1 MFRKVTV
8 LRRLQK
14 ILSGKEHKLFDNQVC
29 FYNGIFGTTN
39 PEIFPE
45 ELVTYMET
53 AENVEPGERKKQE
66 IEAFFRSGLDN
77 SSSNVGK
84 HINDEPGMAIPKFHC
99 VHYAQ
104 AKYRAEICKRLAAQM
119 NYPNASYHLALYF
132 YSEGGLAPDETKYMH
147 FLEKAS
153 FDGSAKASI
162 ALGKLALS
170 MSAKKETET
179 AIPLRMNVCTRLE
192 TTSTMN

>member
-1 MFRKVTV
+1 M
-8 LRRLQK
+8 
-14 ILSGKEHKLFDNQVC
+14 
-29 FYNGIFGTTN
+29 
-39 PEIFPE
+39 
-45 ELVTYMET
+45 
-53 AENVEPGERKKQE
+53 
-66 IEAFFRSGLDN
+66 
-77 SSSNVGK
+77 GK
-84 HINDEPGMAIPKFHC
+84 HINDEPGMPIPKFHC

-170 MSAKKETET
+170 MSAKRETET

>member
-39 PEIFPE
+39 PEIFP
-45 ELVTYMET
+45 
-53 AENVEPGERKKQE
+53 GERKKQE

-84 HINDEPGMAIPKFHC
+84 HINDEPGMAIPKFH
-99 VHYAQ
+99 
-104 AKYRAEICKRLAAQM
+104 
-119 NYPNASYHLALYF
+119 
-132 YSEGGLAPDETKYMH
+132 
-147 FLEKAS
+147 
-153 FDGSAKASI
+153 SA
-162 ALGKLALS
+162 
-170 MSAKKETET
+170 
-179 AIPLRMNVCTRLE
+179 
-192 TTSTMN
+192 

>member
-29 FYNGIFGTTN
+29 FYNGIFGMTN

-84 HINDEPGMAIPKFHC
+84 HINDEPGMAIPMHRTIWHC
-99 VHYAQ
+99 
-104 AKYRAEICKRLAAQM
+104 I
-119 NYPNASYHLALYF
+119 F
-132 YSEGGLAPDETKYMH
+132 T
-147 FLEKAS
+147 
-153 FDGSAKASI
+153 AKAVLRRMKQSI
-162 ALGKLALS
+162 CIFW
-170 MSAKKETET
+170 KKHPSTE
-179 AIPLRMNVCTRLE
+179 APRPASHWEN
-192 TTSTMN
+192 